1 MNRFFL
7 ILISAGILGFLY
19 HCSSVLPTAPDN
31 SVLYVS
37 ANPPSIP
44 LGGKSVI
51 NVIGYKPSGAPLPDG
66 TVIFFMTDIGSIDS
80 RAEIKDGV
88 ARAVFRSD
96 DGRSGVANITVS
108 SGNAKANPSPLQ
120 VIVGSSALNSLS
132 LRASPQVLP
141 KGGGESKITAVAYD
155 KGLNPLSNIPVIFS
169 TDAGY
174 LYSSGK
180 VLYTNN
186 IGEATDTLRTSSSAT
201 VTAFSGSVS
210 GSVKVYIETNKPPT
224 ASFVYSPTNPKVNQ
238 DVFFNASA
246 SKDDDGYIVKFV
258 WDFGDGGTAEG
269 EKVTHKYSYTGTF
282 NVLLVVYDNSGERGS
297 VSQSITVSN

>member
-1 MNRFFL
+1 MIRFFL
-7 ILISAGILGFLY
+7 VIISVTILSFIY
-19 HCSSVLPTAPDN
+19 YCSSVLPTAPDN
-31 SVLYVS
+31 SILYVS

-44 LGGKSVI
+44 LGGASVVT
-51 NVIGYKPSGAPLPDG
+51 VIGYKPSGAPLPDG
-66 TVIFFMTDIGSIDS
+66 TIIFFLTDIGSIDS

-88 ARAVFRSD
+88 AKATFRSD

-120 VIVGSSALNSLS
+120 IIVGSSALNSLS

-180 VLYTNN
+180 VLFTNSL
-186 IGEATDTLRTSSSAT
+186 GEVSDTLRTSSSAT
-201 VTAFSGSVS
+201 VTAISGSVS
-210 GSVKVYIETNKPPT
+210 GSVKVFIETNKPPT

-238 DVFFNASA
+238 DIFFNASA
-246 SKDDDGYIVKFV
+246 SRDDDGYIVRFV
-258 WDFGDGGTAEG
+258 WDFGDGGTTEG
-269 EKVTHKYSYTGTF
+269 EKVTHKYSYAGTF
-282 NVLLVVYDNSGERGS
+282 TVLLVVYDNSGDKGS

>member
-1 MNRFFL
+1 MNRFFF
-7 ILISAGILGFLY
+7 ILFVIFVSLSIYF
-19 HCSSVLPTAPDN
+19 CNTVLPTAPDN

-44 LGGKSVI
+44 IGGTSIVK
-51 NVIGYKPSGAPLPDG
+51 VIGYKPSGAPLPDG

-80 RAEIKDGV
+80 RAEIKDGY
-88 ARAVFRSD
+88 AQATFRSN

-120 VIVGSSALNSLS
+120 IIVGSSALNSLS

-141 KGGGESKITAVAYD
+141 KGGGESRITAIAYD

-174 LYSSGK
+174 LYSSGR

-186 IGEATDTLRTSSSAT
+186 LGEVEDVLKTSNPAT
-201 VTAFSGSVS
+201 VTAYSGGIS
-210 GSVKVYIETNKPPT
+210 GSVKIFIESNKPPT

-238 DVFFNASA
+238 DIFFNAGA
-246 SKDDDGYIVKFV
+246 SKDDDGYIVRFV

-269 EKVTHKYSYTGTF
+269 EKVTHKYSYAGTF
-282 NVLLVVYDNSGERGS
+282 TVLLVVYDNSGDKGS